1 MLLFLLLG
9 ILFIAFGGLFLP
21 VKLAEKTAT
30 LLTGLVFIISLSSFI
45 KPIPET
51 ITLGLQLDGAAFLFA
66 AVISFISLIIQAYS
80 LRHLEGHR
88 FKRRTF
94 RYFLGLT
101 ISLLIFAVADHLLL
115 MAAALLVSNL
125 LLSSLMAPQKDWSA
139 ARVSSNMI
147 WKQLGGVGVVLFL
160 VAGLAYFTQGSFSL
174 DQITEQWTDTALLP
188 LIGGLLI
195 IAALGQS
202 AIWPLHRWLIASAN
216 APTPVSAFMHAG
228 LVNGGALILYKWAP
242 VLGMLSWSMLTLIL
256 LGGLTAI
263 VGTIWMLVQSDVK
276 RTLTCSTMGQ
286 MGFMIMQCGLGLFPA
301 AIAHMIWHGFFKASL
316 FLSAGSTVKA
326 AKNKSLRLE
335 GPMALPVFLFGITIG
350 LMGAFIFWRIIAPES
365 SLNSVYLLLILF
377 CGITCA
383 HAVMT
388 ILQPRPEVGRA
399 LIAGGIGLLGATV
412 YGTSVWLVETQLME
426 IGVQP
431 LTAIHIIIA
440 AFFLL
445 GWLMMIFRA
454 YLPNSI
460 SQGLLTKLYVRALLD
475 SQPASQTMNLQRKA
489 YRL

>member
-9 ILFIAFGGLFLP
+9 VLFIAFGGLLLKLP
-21 VKLAEKTAT
+21 IAEKAAT
-30 LLTGLVFIISLSSFI
+30 LLTGLVFIISLLSFI
-45 KPIPET
+45 KPLPES
-51 ITLGLQLDGAAFLFA
+51 ITLGLQVNGAAYLFA

-94 RYFLGLT
+94 RYFLALT
-101 ISLLIFAVADHLLL
+101 ISLLVFAVADHLLL
-115 MAAALLVSNL
+115 MAAALTISNL
-125 LLSSLMAPQKDWSA
+125 LLSRLMAPQKEWSA
-139 ARVSSNMI
+139 ARTSANMV
-147 WKQLGGVGVVLFL
+147 WGQLGGVGAILFL
-160 VAGLAYFTQGSFSL
+160 VAGLTYFTQGSFSL
-174 DQITEQWTDTALLP
+174 DRINDQWTDTTLLP

-195 IAALGQS
+195 IAAIGQS

-242 VLGMLSWSMLTLIL
+242 VLGMLSWSTLTLIL
-256 LGGLTAI
+256 LGGTTAV

-335 GPMALPVFLFGITIG
+335 GPTALPVFLFGMIIG
-350 LMGAFIFWRIIAPES
+350 LIGAFLFWRIIAPES
-365 SLNSVYLLLILF
+365 SLDSIYFLLILF

-388 ILQPRPEVGRA
+388 ILQPRPELGRA
-399 LIAGGIGLLGATV
+399 FIAGGIGLLGSTV
-412 YGTSVWLVETQLME
+412 YGTSVWLVETQLIE
-426 IGVQP
+426 ISVQP
-431 LTAIHIIIA
+431 LTAIHIAIA
-440 AFFLL
+440 LFFLVD
-445 GWLMMIFRA
+445 WLMMIFRA
-454 YLPNSI
+454 YLPQNI
-460 SQGLLTKLYVRALLD
+460 GQGLLAKLYVRSLQG
-475 SQPASQTMNLQRKA
+475 SQPTPETLNLQRKA